1 MNAKN
6 DELEEQLARANQEKD
21 KLYKSQM
28 EKIQENLDSL
38 KDQIASTNQSL
49 IDQSIV
55 AAQQV
60 DNSFNAAGAPNVFG
74 RLSSSDLYHGR

>member
-1 MNAKN
+1 MKAKN
-6 DELEEQLARANQEKD
+6 GELEDQLAKANQEKD

-49 IDQSIV
+49 IE
-55 AAQQV
+55 
-60 DNSFNAAGAPNVFG
+60 
-74 RLSSSDLYHGR
+74 